1 MESIINGLLKTNEG
15 LRIGHYA
22 VISEDLKVGKNVQ
35 IGHHACIEKDVEI
48 GDNVV
53 IGNKVTLRSGTRIS
67 NNVIFDDH
75 CITTG
80 VCYLGD
86 NVNVRTGAIISRSTI
101 IEDYG
106 FIGPGVIT
114 NHTKHVSHGRKGKV
128 LEEQLLS
135 YISYGSIIGSQASL
149 LAGIHIGP
157 QSIVGGGAVVI
168 KDLPGR
174 KVYVGSP
181 CKPIM
186 DIPPE
191 YEIEQPSNAGSMYLT
206 DVILGHFL
214 RYMPALNFQEH
225 IQHYK
230 N

>member
-1 MESIINGLLKTNEG
+1 MSIVIHKSFKHEG
-15 LRIGHYA
+15 AYSIGHFS
-22 VISEDLKVGKNVQ
+22 VIEKDVQVGKNVH
-35 IGHHACIEKDVEI
+35 IGHHVFIEEDVVI
-48 GDNVV
+48 GDNVQ
-53 IGNKVTLRSGTRIS
+53 IGNKVTLKSGTRIA
-67 NNVIFDDH
+67 NDVVFDDH

-80 VCYLGD
+80 ACYLG
-86 NVNVRTGAIISRSTI
+86 NHVNVRTGAIISRSTI

-128 LEEQLLS
+128 FEEQLLS

-186 DIPPE
+186 NIPPE
-191 YEIEQPSNAGSMYLT
+191 YEISQPSNAGSMYLT

-214 RYMPALNFQEH
+214 RYMPALNFQDH
-225 IQHYK
+225 IQNSK